1 MGNIIKNIGGLKS
14 DLLRR
19 TQERLDSLTK
29 PQGSLGRLEELA
41 KQVVSIKGCE
51 NPSLKNKVIFTL
63 AADHGVTEEGVSAYP
78 KEVTVQMVYNFLNGG
93 AGINV
98 LARHAGA
105 RVVVVDMGVA
115 EKINPSTMF
124 RVDPERS
131 RMGQKSPPQDMAGP
145 PMAGKMQ
152 NFKDKKI
159 GFGTKNMVKGPAMTK
174 EEAIK
179 SIEAGIEL
187 LEEELKKGVDIV
199 GLGDMGIGNTTSSSA
214 VTSCITGK
222 EVETVTGR
230 GTGIDPERLRHKI
243 EVIKKALKINKPDFQ
258 DAIDVLS
265 KVGGFEIG
273 GMAGIML
280 AAAYHRIPVVV
291 DGFIS
296 GAAALIAYTLQ
307 PKVKDFMIAAHSS
320 VEKGHKIVFN
330 HIGLKPLFDLQLR
343 LGEGTGA
350 ALAMHIVEA
359 GVKILQEMATFE
371 DAEVSQRES

>member
-1 MGNIIKNIGGLKS
+1 MRKMENIIKNIGGLKS

-19 TQERLDSLTK
+19 TQKRLDSLTK

-41 KQVVSIKGCE
+41 KQVVAIKGCE
-51 NPSLKNKVIFTL
+51 RPSLNNKVIFTL
-63 AADHGVTEEGVSAYP
+63 ASDHGVTEEGVSAYP
-78 KEVTVQMVYNFLNGG
+78 KEVTAQMVYNFLNGG

-115 EKINPSTMF
+115 EKIKN
-124 RVDPERS
+124 
-131 RMGQKSPPQDMAGP
+131 QKS
-145 PMAGKMQ
+145 KIK

-159 GFGTKNMVKGPAMTK
+159 NYGTKNMLKGPAMTK

-199 GLGDMGIGNTTSSSA
+199 GAGDMGIGNTTSSSA

-359 GVKILQEMATFE
+359 GLKILREMATFE